1 MPVRVLLDNNVWRRV
16 ADDGVA
22 QVLRRRSKEAGAA
35 VLVAP
40 AVVYEMLRTPNP
52 ATRDRLIKTVTL
64 GSWTRL
70 RTEVYYAC
78 AEVRNLVTR
87 HRRHWLIEHP
97 DLRSYYRLE
106 ADWGPGG
113 WFWRRARGDTAAEA
127 RRVLSLEGDRL
138 EQARAEAKERRSH
151 MMSLQFDSIKQVA
164 GWTAAPPVAIPGW
177 DGSNV
182 EVWRFDAADW
192 WWRAITRREV
202 APVVDWLH
210 PWIDSAAIA
219 TQPDSW
225 GRMWL
230 HEADAAEVPR
240 EWIRWAVRFLQGT
253 RGVTA
258 GTPVDNQIASYLYDA
273 DLFVSGDKTFVDI
286 IRKVQPEAP
295 ATVADAH
302 RLRREEDVVDRIIDL
317 VA

>member
-1 MPVRVLLDNNVWRRV
+1 VAITLVESKELGRGLIGTRRRAARLVSVATQTHLHSQTARLDQRHAHACTCGADGKRPIRDHGVVPVRVLLDNNVWRRV

-113 WFWRRARGDTAAEA
+113 WFWRRARGDNSGGGKTSVVA
-127 RRVLSLEGDRL
+127 RRR
-138 EQARAEAKERRSH
+138 QA
-151 MMSLQFDSIKQVA
+151 
-164 GWTAAPPVAIPGW
+164 
-177 DGSNV
+177 
-182 EVWRFDAADW
+182 
-192 WWRAITRREV
+192 
-202 APVVDWLH
+202 
-210 PWIDSAAIA
+210 
-219 TQPDSW
+219 
-225 GRMWL
+225 
-230 HEADAAEVPR
+230 
-240 EWIRWAVRFLQGT
+240 
-253 RGVTA
+253 
-258 GTPVDNQIASYLYDA
+258 
-273 DLFVSGDKTFVDI
+273 
-286 IRKVQPEAP
+286 
-295 ATVADAH
+295 
-302 RLRREEDVVDRIIDL
+302 
-317 VA
+317 